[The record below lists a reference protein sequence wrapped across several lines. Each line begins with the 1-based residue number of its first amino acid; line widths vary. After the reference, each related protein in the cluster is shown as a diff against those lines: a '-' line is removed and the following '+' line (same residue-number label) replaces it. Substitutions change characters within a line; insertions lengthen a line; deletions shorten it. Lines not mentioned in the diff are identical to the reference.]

1 MKRALA
7 LVLALALAAC
17 GSSRGEDGPDP
28 SAGTGLAAGT
38 HGGAAAAPATV
49 RGTVLDASSG
59 RPLAGVLVQGPG
71 GTQSTSDR
79 EGHFELQRVPVGV
92 DGEILATT
100 GDGRWGKNRLRTVR
114 EGVLEVVLFVR

>member
-1 MKRALA
+1 MKRALSLA
-7 LVLALALAAC
+7 LCLALAAC

-28 SAGTGLAAGT
+28 AAGGAGPGS
-38 HGGAAAAPATV
+38 GGSAAAAGPAIV

-71 GTQSTSDR
+71 ATRATSDKDGR
-79 EGHFELQRVPVGV
+79 FELQHLPVGAA
-92 DGEILATT
+92 GEIVATAQ
-100 GDGRWGKNRLRTVR
+100 DGRSGRNRLRAVR